1 MSEPLRVVAFDLDG
15 TLLDS
20 ANSIVNGVINCW
32 VACGF
37 PVPDKKH
44 IRRIMHWKNSNIIFL
59 PVEK

>member
-20 ANSIVNGVINCW
+20 ANSIVNGVVNCW
-32 VACGF
+32 EACGF

-44 IRRIMHWKNSNIIFL
+44 IRRIR
-59 PVEK
+59 